1 MIAGTY
7 FDGKTSRAH
16 RANLTAAGGR
26 AEIRLADN
34 NEVMYSGRLDGLRIS
49 SRLANTQRS
58 IRFDSNQLFM
68 TQDNRAIDDLLR
80 QHGSQRGLVHRL
92 EARLLVAV
100 GAAVGTLLIAAFT
113 FVYAIPFLAGA
124 IADRAPQRSV
134 NAMGARW
141 TNILDAIILD
151 ESELSQ
157 EERERVIRLSTPFL
171 AEHRDLGA
179 HLHFRTGIGPNALAL
194 LNGSII
200 LTDELITMASN
211 EELIA
216 VLLHELGHL
225 KHRHLLKQVLQQ
237 STIALIVVV
246 ATGDVGTASE
256 LLGATT
262 ILASL
267 AYSRDFEREADV
279 YALEGLL
286 NAGIDPSN
294 LGSILDRLTSLRPR
308 VRQAPDADHA
318 IEPEDPDRDE
328 AREHEELNG
337 GDSTTESPEEI
348 TIIRKDDAD
357 APNWDTR
364 ERRILNYLSTHPST
378 PERVELARE
387 YQRRWEEMQE
397 TLTED

>member
-7 FDGKTSRAH
+7 FDGKTSREQ

-26 AEIRLADN
+26 AEIRLAATD
-34 NEVMYSGRLDGLRIS
+34 EVKYSGRLDGLRIS

-58 IRFDSNQLFM
+58 IRFDSNQLFL
-68 TQDNRAIDDLLR
+68 TPDNHGIDDLLR
-80 QHGSQRGLVHRL
+80 KHGSQRGLLHRL

-134 NAMGARW
+134 NVLGARW
-141 TNILDAIILD
+141 TNILDAFILE

-179 HLHFRTGIGPNALAL
+179 HLRFRTGIGPNAVAL

-200 LTDELITMASN
+200 LTDELIGMASD

-267 AYSRDFEREADV
+267 AYMRDFEREADV

-294 LGSILDRLTSLRPR
+294 LGSILDRLTSLRYR
-308 VRQAPDADHA
+308 VRQAPDADQA
-318 IEPEDPDRDE
+318 IEPEDPEPDE
-328 AREHEELNG
+328 AREHEGVNG
-337 GDSTTESPEEI
+337 ADSTIERPDKI
-348 TIIRKDDAD
+348 TVIRKDDAD
-357 APNWDTR
+357 APKWDFG
-364 ERRILNYLSTHPST
+364 ERRVLDYLSTHPST

-387 YQRRWEEMQE
+387 YQRRWEKMQE
-397 TLTED
+397 TSTED